1 MLKWLRGNCKD
12 GGSILKQKMRSLVVL
27 LMIPMMLISMMGGQQ
42 TSAEERLGIHVDGA
56 ILIDADT
63 GKILYEEN
71 ADTPLG
77 IASMTKMMTEY
88 LLFEAIEEGKI
99 TWDQEYKVNDYTY
112 KISQDGRLSN
122 VPLRADGTYTI
133 KELYEALAIY
143 SANAATIA
151 IAETIAGTETEFLK
165 LMNAKAEELGLED
178 YKFVNS
184 TGLNNSDLQG
194 MHAVGTGPDDE
205 NVMPAKSVAKLA
217 SHLIH
222 DYPEVLETT
231 KITSKVFREGTDDA
245 TKMDNWNFMLPG
257 FVFEYE
263 GVDGLKTGTTNFA
276 GHSFTGT
283 ATRNGKRL
291 IAVVMKAVD
300 ANGEGSYKARFD
312 ATRALFD
319 YGFAQFSDE
328 ELVPAGYTF
337 EEQNTV
343 DVHKGKENT
352 AKIALKDSITMTIKK
367 NDKDLY
373 TPRLVLD
380 ESKFKDGKLEAPVEK
395 GTVIGHVEMVRSDG
409 NDYGYIDADQYA
421 GEVIVMESV
430 DKAGWFKLSMR
441 ATGSFFSNVW
451 SSATGFIK
459 GLFS

>member
-1 MLKWLRGNCKD
+1 
-12 GGSILKQKMRSLVVL
+12 MRNLLVL
-27 LMIPMMLISMMGGQQ
+27 LIVPFMLISTVGI
-42 TSAEERLGIHVDGA
+42 TPAAANDRLGIHVDGA

-88 LLFEAIEEGKI
+88 LLFEAIAEGKI
-99 TWDQEYKVNDYTY
+99 TWEQEYKVNDYTY
-112 KISQDGRLSN
+112 AISQDSRLSN

-133 KELYEALAIY
+133 EELYEALAIY

-184 TGLNNSDLQG
+184 TGLNNGHLQG
-194 MHAVGTGPDDE
+194 MHPGGTGEKDE

-217 SHLIH
+217 YHLIH

-231 KITSKVFREGTDDA
+231 KINTKWFREGTDDA

-257 FVFEYE
+257 FVYEYE
-263 GVDGLKTGTTNFA
+263 GVDGLKTGTTDFA

-283 ATRNGKRL
+283 AKRNGKRL

-300 ANGEGSYKARFD
+300 AQGEGSYKARFD

-319 YGFAQFSDE
+319 YGFGQFSE
-328 ELVPAGYTF
+328 VELVPAGYEF
-337 EEQNTV
+337 EEQKTIGVN
-343 DVHKGKENT
+343 KGKNDSV
-352 AKIALKDSITMTIKK
+352 KIAVKDPVTMMVKTSE
-367 NDKDLY
+367 KDLY
-373 TPRLVLD
+373 KPEFVID
-380 ESKFKDGKLEAPVEK
+380 ESKLIDGKLEAPVKK
-395 GTVIGHVEMVRSDG
+395 GTVVGHVNMVRTEG
-409 NDYGYIDADQYA
+409 TDYGFIDSSQYA
-421 GEVIVMESV
+421 GEVVTTENIE
-430 DKAGWFKLSMR
+430 KAGWFKLSMR
-441 ATGSFFSNVW
+441 ATGSFFVSIWDSTTDFV
-451 SSATGFIK
+451 K
-459 GLFS
+459 GLF